1 MSLKTIANLR
11 LTIMIL
17 IIPVSA
23 AILVLTALGG
33 LPLYFAIWPA
43 VGGVLLYGNFVERRE
58 DNKQLASTI
67 VNEAMELVD
76 KNLFRA
82 AREHLK
88 LAIKLSPDYYGI
100 HMVEGVICRN
110 EQQFDLAQKELNLAV
125 KANPNSY
132 RSYFA
137 LGLTC
142 LQAKKVVAT
151 IAAFRGALRV
161 RPDKWEVYFILAQ
174 AYELDGDKI
183 KAVENY
189 KKYVELAGSTIEA
202 QMDSKIKE
210 DIKNSR
216 MRILELQ

>member
-1 MSLKTIANLR
+1 
-11 LTIMIL
+11 MICL
-17 IIPVSA
+17 
-23 AILVLTALGG
+23 
-33 LPLYFAIWPA
+33 
-43 VGGVLLYGNFVERRE
+43 
-58 DNKQLASTI
+58 
-67 VNEAMELVD
+67 
-76 KNLFRA
+76 
-82 AREHLK
+82 
-88 LAIKLSPDYYGI
+88 
-100 HMVEGVICRN
+100 N
-110 EQQFDLAQKELNLAV
+110 EQQFDLPQKELNLAV

-142 LQAKKVVAT
+142 LQAKKVVAA